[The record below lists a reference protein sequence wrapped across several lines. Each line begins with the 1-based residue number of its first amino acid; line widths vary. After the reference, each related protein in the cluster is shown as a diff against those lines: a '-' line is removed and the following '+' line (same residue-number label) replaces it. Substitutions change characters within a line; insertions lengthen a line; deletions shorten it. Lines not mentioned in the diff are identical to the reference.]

1 MRENTDT
8 RARIQEVALK
18 LFTEQGYE
26 ATSLR
31 EIAEVL
37 GVTKAA
43 LYYHFKTKE
52 DIVSSMTED
61 RAASVQSLIDW
72 ARSCPRTMET
82 RAELVRR
89 YSEELQR
96 GRHPEIMRFME
107 RNQAALRD
115 HPKMEHMRD
124 KMLELIDLLSDPGDA
139 PTIRLKS
146 AMAIFAMHAP
156 WFLLREDDIT
166 DQQRREAGLEVALEM
181 IGAGEA
187 AAPGGA
193 GPDPAREPRG
203 ESARAREGMPA
214 SGG

>member
-52 DIVSSMTED
+52 DIISSMTED
-61 RAASVQSLIDW
+61 RAASIQGLIDW
-72 ARSCPRTMET
+72 ARERPRTMET

-115 HPKMEHMRD
+115 HPKLEHMRD
-124 KMLELIDLLSDPGDA
+124 KMLELVDLLSEPGA
-139 PTIRLKS
+139 RPAVRLKC
-146 AMAIFAMHAP
+146 AMSIFSMHAS
-156 WFLLREDDIT
+156 WFLLRDEDIT
-166 DQQRREAGLEVALEM
+166 DEQRREAGLEVALEM
-181 IGAGEA
+181 IGAG
-187 AAPGGA
+187 
-193 GPDPAREPRG
+193 PDPAQASQGEAEAAKERVAAPRG
-203 ESARAREGMPA
+203 
-214 SGG
+214 